1 MVLLKNRALV
11 LGEMETIV
19 LEKKF
24 LKVKNRAL
32 GQSVWI
38 IIDTFFIEMII
49 HRMSSKF
56 GPKREKKWGPK
67 FCAEG
72 QSLLSLSW
80 PWRSVTLLGNP
91 SREAM
96 LRWQPREMYLLC
108 AWEWHSNGDRH
119 TEHDTQTGWWQD
131 HRTPSHSPHVSLSE
145 CPHSRFCV
153 FSVVGSSQTW
163 PSVPFTQFGL

>member
-11 LGEMETIV
+11 LGEMEKIV

-49 HRMSSKF
+49 HRMNSKF
-56 GPKREKKWGPK
+56 GPQTENGVPSSVRRDNPFSLCPDLEDQWHYLETPVGKPCWG
-67 FCAEG
+67 G
-72 QSLLSLSW
+72 Q
-80 PWRSVTLLGNP
+80 P
-91 SREAM
+91 
-96 LRWQPREMYLLC
+96 QEMYLLC

-145 CPHSRFCV
+145 RPHSCFCV